1 MSSNRIAQDD
11 ANRLAARRL
20 MRGLMWGLTTGLVL
34 SALLVGGPGSG
45 AAASSYDPSSD
56 GYSMANVTSQMGASA
71 WWDAGYTGAGVDV
84 ALIDTGVTAVPALS
98 GAGKVVYG
106 PDLSL
111 DSQSP
116 NLRNIDSYGHGT
128 FMAGLIAGH
137 GSSLGAPYSQAPATA
152 YRGVAPDAR
161 IVSVKVGTTD
171 GGADVTQV
179 IAAIDWVVQHAHDPG
194 LNIRVINLSYG
205 TDSSQSYTVDPL
217 AYAAE
222 QAWKHGIVVVAAA
235 GNTGFQRGHGAPGL
249 ADPAYDPYVIGVGGY
264 DTGGTAT
271 FGDDSIG
278 AYSASS
284 NDGRAKKPDF
294 VAPGSHLQGL
304 RVPGSYIDD
313 NNPQGAL
320 DGNYMRGSGTSE
332 ATAVTSGAIALI
344 LQRYP
349 TLTPDEVKQFIQQD
363 GQKLPGVPDQAQGN
377 GELNLAAMLSDAPQ
391 GFPKPTL
398 PDPKKG
404 TPAPSAAPTPP
415 ASVVVLQPANAPTYT
430 VQGPPAPA
438 ANYLDSSGN
447 GSLEASRGSDH
458 LTHNGQ
464 QLTGDID
471 IFGHPFDVN
480 AIAQAEDQGNAWSGG
495 IFNGNAWS
503 GNGWSGSSWTGNT
516 WSVNS
521 WSGSSWS
528 ANTWSGDSWTG
539 NTWSGNTWSGNTWSG
554 SGWASDT
561 WN

>member
-1 MSSNRIAQDD
+1 MSVNRIAQDD
-11 ANRLAARRL
+11 ANRPAAGRLTRRL
-20 MRGLMWGLTTGLVL
+20 NLGLTTCLLL
-34 SALLVGGPGSG
+34 STLLVGGRGTG
-45 AAASSYDPSSD
+45 AAASSYDPSED

-84 ALIDTGVTAVPALS
+84 AVIDTGVTAVPALS

-111 DSQSP
+111 ESQSP
-116 NLRNIDSYGHGT
+116 SLRNLDSYGHGT

-137 GSSLGAPYSQAPATA
+137 DSSLNVPYSQAPATA

-194 LNIRVINLSYG
+194 LNIRIINLSYG
-205 TDSSQSYTVDPL
+205 TDSSQSYTIDPL

-264 DTGGTAT
+264 DTGGTAALH
-271 FGDDSIG
+271 DDSIG
-278 AYSASS
+278 SYSASA
-284 NDGRAKKPDF
+284 NEGHAKKPDF

-313 NNPQGAL
+313 NNPQAAL
-320 DGNYMRGSGTSE
+320 DANYMHGSGTSE
-332 ATAVTSGAIALI
+332 ATAITSGAIALI

-363 GQKLPGVPDQAQGN
+363 SQKLPGASDQAQGS
-377 GELNLAAMLSDAPQ
+377 GELNLTAMLYDAPQ
-391 GFPKPTL
+391 GFSKP
-398 PDPKKG
+398 
-404 TPAPSAAPTPP
+404 PTPP
-415 ASVVVLQPANAPTYT
+415 TPVPAPLIVLQPANPPTYT
-430 VQGPPAPA
+430 LQGPPAPA
-438 ANYLDSSGN
+438 ANYPDSSGN

-458 LTHNGQ
+458 LTQSGRE
-464 QLTGDID
+464 LTGPFD
-471 IFGHPFDVN
+471 IFGHPFDVT
-480 AIAQAEDQGNAWSGG
+480 AIAQAEAQGNAWSGG
-495 IFNGNAWS
+495 IFNGNAWN
-503 GNGWSGSSWTGNT
+503 GNGSAGTSWAGNSRSG
-516 WSVNS
+516 NS
-521 WSGSSWS
+521 WSGNS
-528 ANTWSGDSWTG
+528 
-539 NTWSGNTWSGNTWSG
+539 WSGNSWSGNSWSGNSWSGNSWSGNSWSGNSWSG
-554 SGWASDT
+554 SGWASET